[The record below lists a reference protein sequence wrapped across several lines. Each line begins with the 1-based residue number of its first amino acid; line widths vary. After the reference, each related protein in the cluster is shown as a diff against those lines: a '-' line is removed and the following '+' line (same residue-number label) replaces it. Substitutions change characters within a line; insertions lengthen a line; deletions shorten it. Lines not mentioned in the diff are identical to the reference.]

1 MTERING
8 QGFRPADAAGAR
20 RTDAAKPRSEGS
32 GAESAAPQAASTADR
47 VNFTSAGLL
56 MSKLEEIV
64 QNTAAVDSERVS
76 AIKEALASGTYEI
89 DDQAVA
95 DKLLRFDRELVA

>member
-20 RTDAAKPRSEGS
+20 RTDAAKPRSERGTD
-32 GAESAAPQAASTADR
+32 SAAAPAASTADR
-47 VNFTSAGLL
+47 VKLTSAGLL
-56 MSKLEEIV
+56 MSKLEEVV
-64 QNTAAVDSERVS
+64 QNAPAVDAERVR
-76 AIKEALASGTYEI
+76 AIKDALASGSYEI

>member
-8 QGFRPADAAGAR
+8 QGFRPADAAGTR
-20 RTDAAKPRSEGS
+20 RTDAAKPRSERGS
-32 GAESAAPQAASTADR
+32 ESSAPPAANTADH
-47 VNFTSAGLL
+47 VKLTSTGLL
-56 MSKLEEIV
+56 MSKLEEVV
-64 QNTAAVDSERVS
+64 QNTPAVDAERVR
-76 AIKEALASGTYEI
+76 AIKDALASGSYEI